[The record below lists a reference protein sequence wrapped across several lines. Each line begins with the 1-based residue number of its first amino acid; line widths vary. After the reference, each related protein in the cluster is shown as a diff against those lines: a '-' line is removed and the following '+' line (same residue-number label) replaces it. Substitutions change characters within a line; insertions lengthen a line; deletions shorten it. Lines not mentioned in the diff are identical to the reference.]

1 MDKLQKIV
9 IGIVSLFIAIAI
21 GYWLIKGDPLVVA
34 HEKKYEAGFVFKNKE
49 QLRYSLKNET
59 IVIPTSSNKFF
70 PKMKVVVN
78 SHIEVVVFVEDDTIY
93 LGMQFDDLE
102 FTINDTQKAEIKK
115 ESMKPFLVTLVDG
128 AKIDDILF
136 SSDLNEEEVK
146 QIKGLIETLQIG
158 FYSTR
163 SHWIDEERDSNGV
176 FKSSNSYRKGK
187 EETSFTKKKLE
198 YISLNSP
205 ESEIEIQM
213 SNATAIADKKSWL
226 KELKIEEKDLYITKK
241 KAMMSSKLTTDLQRV
256 QSVNSK
262 MLLHSFKDADA
273 LRAYLNR
280 SKNLKKSQNS
290 TITKSQKEERVAS
303 FFSCMEKGNCNFLDI
318 KRNLMAYL
326 IANPDDYDFVLAL
339 LKDDAYKEYH
349 HRIINMLRDLGT
361 PEAQRALVQVIGGS
375 EYSQSNRTQASVSIG
390 FLVEPTEETISAL
403 QALRASDD
411 LGAQE
416 KSATYYALGNI
427 ASNSQ
432 EAYDQIAP
440 DIIKDLKSSTNS
452 RDTIMALGA
461 LENTENNDIIQYV
474 EPYLNSVDNAVRRG
488 AVEALRL
495 TDAPEATNALYSKL
509 QTEEYDLVINAIA
522 FSLQNKKDLTPEI
535 VKEVAV
541 KSTQKIKK
549 SNDTMMSKSVDFLVD
564 QSKKD
569 NTDAKDALKTMMTKN
584 LSIEARKRIIRG
596 L

>member
-21 GYWLIKGDPLVVA
+21 GYWLIKGDSLVVA

-78 SHIEVVVFVEDDTIY
+78 SHIEVVVFVEDDAIY

>member
-78 SHIEVVVFVEDDTIY
+78 SHIEVVVFVEDDAIY